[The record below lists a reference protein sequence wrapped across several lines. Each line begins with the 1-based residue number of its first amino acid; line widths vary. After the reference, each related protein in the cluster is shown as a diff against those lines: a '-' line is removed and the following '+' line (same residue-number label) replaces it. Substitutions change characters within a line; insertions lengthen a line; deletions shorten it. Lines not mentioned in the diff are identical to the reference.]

1 MEVRGDALTLGTRA
15 QEKLRG
21 RRLVTQPARYTELQ
35 VQRSNLHHVSA
46 LSSPDS
52 AEDKGSLRE
61 ALEREQ
67 R

>member
-21 RRLVTQPARYTELQ
+21 LRLVTQPARYIGLQ
-35 VQRSNLHHVSA
+35 VPRWHLNHVSA

-52 AEDKGSLRE
+52 AEDRDSLRE